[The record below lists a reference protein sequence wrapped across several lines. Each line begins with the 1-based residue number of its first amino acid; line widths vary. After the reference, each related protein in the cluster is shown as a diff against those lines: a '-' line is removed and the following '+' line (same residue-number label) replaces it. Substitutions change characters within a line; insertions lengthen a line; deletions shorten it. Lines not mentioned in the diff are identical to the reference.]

1 MAIVLVT
8 RNHVPV
14 QMLRGVAEASEVD
27 LVRAEQIAQH
37 PLGREH
43 RLHQADALGG
53 WEVGH
58 FLYVPL
64 QDHPAEAGIIGIVD
78 ENDAAEL
85 VAPEQVPSRGGAQLA
100 GHAGKDSR
108 IGAGYGLYR
117 CSGAVDG
124 TAFSGKMSR

>member
-1 MAIVLVT
+1 VAIVLAA

-14 QMLRGVAEASEVD
+14 QVLRNVAEACEVD
-27 LVRAEQIAQH
+27 FVRAEESAQRR
-37 PLGREH
+37 LGREH
-43 RLHQADALGG
+43 RVHQPHALVGC
-53 WEVGH
+53 EVGH

-64 QDHPAEAGIIGIVD
+64 QDHPAETRVIEIVD

-85 VAPEQVPSRGGAQLA
+85 VAPEQVPSRGSAQLA

-108 IGAGYGLYR
+108 IGAGYGLSR
-117 CSGAVDG
+117 FDGVSDG